1 MLSKAS
7 AYLWEGLSIPTHK
20 IAALAGQ
27 CSLLQ
32 SDSDSFMSN
41 FAIVAGG
48 AIYAT
53 NMTSLKLLC
62 SSGELASSTT
72 ACDSW
77 ADNGVQV
84 QQSGDELALQVC
96 RSIQP
101 YRIGQTLF
109 ATFLCRVAI
118 TMETQKVLHG
128 WLPCFLIFLSCM
140 HACIWYPVHLL

>member
-1 MLSKAS
+1 MAS
-7 AYLWEGLSIPTHK
+7 AYLWEGFSTQTHK

-27 CSLLQ
+27 CSLLK

-62 SSGELASSTT
+62 SGAEVASSNT

-84 QQSGDELALQVC
+84 QQNGSGVALQVC
-96 RSIQP
+96 RTTQP
-101 YRIGQTLF
+101 HHSKQTLC
-109 ATFLCRVAI
+109 ATFLCRAAI
-118 TMETQKVLHG
+118 TVETQKVLHD
-128 WLPCFLIFLSCM
+128 
-140 HACIWYPVHLL
+140 

>member
-1 MLSKAS
+1 MAS
-7 AYLWEGLSIPTHK
+7 AYLWEGLSTQTHK

-27 CSLLQ
+27 CSLLK

-48 AIYAT
+48 VIYAT

-62 SSGELASSTT
+62 SGADVASPTT

-84 QQSGDELALQVC
+84 QHSGGGLALQVC
-96 RSIQP
+96 RTIQP
-101 YRIGQTLF
+101 HHPEETLF
-109 ATFLCRVAI
+109 ACFPCVAF
-118 TMETQKVLHG
+118 TVETPKVLDN
-128 WLPCFLIFLSCM
+128 WLPCFLIFPIMHNILSSF
-140 HACIWYPVHLL
+140 

>member
-1 MLSKAS
+1 MAS

-41 FAIVAGG
+41 FAVVAGG
-48 AIYAT
+48 AIYST

-62 SSGELASSTT
+62 SGGELASSAT

-84 QQSGDELALQVC
+84 HQSGGELALQVC
-96 RSIQP
+96 RTMQP
-101 YRIGQTLF
+101 YTQTDTVCNIPLHSGHYSGH
-109 ATFLCRVAI
+109 
-118 TMETQKVLHG
+118 TQG
-128 WLPCFLIFLSCM
+128 PS
-140 HACIWYPVHLL
+140 